1 MGVRVG
7 GGLEHWMQYLMFT
20 SQDVK
25 GKNRLLSLVIGAR
38 IIDTL
43 IVGP

>member
-1 MGVRVG
+1 MTYMYSFK
-7 GGLEHWMQYLMFT
+7 LLYCMQSKKKIIVIGEKENMVT
-20 SQDVK
+20 
-25 GKNRLLSLVIGAR
+25 VIGAR

>member
-1 MGVRVG
+1 MTYMYSFK
-7 GGLEHWMQYLMFT
+7 LLYCMQSKKKIIGEKENMVT
-20 SQDVK
+20 
-25 GKNRLLSLVIGAR
+25 VIGAR

>member
-1 MGVRVG
+1 
-7 GGLEHWMQYLMFT
+7 MQ
-20 SQDVK
+20 SK
-25 GKNRLLSLVIGAR
+25 KKIIVIGEKENMVTVTGAR